1 MAPITTLYAA
11 LLALLFIVLAGVV
24 VRGRLRHKI
33 DLGAGAR
40 GELEQQIRAHAN
52 LAEYAPVFLIL
63 LLLAELGGAAA
74 GLLHAMGATFV
85 IARVMH
91 AAGLNRARGE
101 SFGRYWGTVLTWL
114 LIVALAVYLLVRTI
128 AAT

>member
-1 MAPITTLYAA
+1 
-11 LLALLFIVLAGVV
+11 
-24 VRGRLRHKI
+24 
-33 DLGAGAR
+33 
-40 GELEQQIRAHAN
+40 
-52 LAEYAPVFLIL
+52 
-63 LLLAELGGAAA
+63 
-74 GLLHAMGATFV
+74 
-85 IARVMH
+85 MH